1 MATVYSLVCWQ
12 GQTGVTVTFSG
23 SPSYAVVN
31 LAGHNINTGCGVSF
45 TVSGGSL
52 PTGLSAAPQAYYA
65 GVINTGSFYL
75 YDTATHAVAGGTT
88 GRVAISSNGSGT
100 VTAWS
105 AFYQANIGNLSRWT
119 SSVSTVYVY
128 GGVGAWVTARNA
140 ATGGDAVGI
149 YNTEVCEIADTFTE
163 VTSGVNLNLAC
174 AATAVTSLV
183 NGVRSAAF
191 HNAVIGTA
199 SNPVGYTITPTN
211 NIYQTI
217 LTTSSYYTTIDGIS
231 AYLNYGGTTGVYINS
246 PGSIISNNILYAN
259 TGSSAITGI
268 FLNSDL
274 QQIYNNVIL
283 CCSAYGFKASAYVG
297 TYGKVYNNIIA
308 KCAGT
313 GWYGN
318 AAYGQFYNNIGIG
331 NGTNWGY
338 GPAGTAN
345 GTGAGYNFGVSGDT
359 PWYIG
364 TNTGIATLSTTN
376 GVDFVSYTT
385 DNYIPASTS
394 SKQVD
399 TGLNVYQ
406 GVQTDIR
413 GHYRPD
419 YIPTG
424 YPASNIW
431 CGGPFEFDHGFGE
444 NPPAIV
450 TINFLNL
457 AAGSTLTIDNAGTP
471 ILGNTSVSGTYSYPY
486 TFAGAVTLT
495 ITLRNS
501 GYIKWTQTLS
511 LSGITQNTSTSVTA
525 TQLVDSVRLG
535 SYPAGLSTDCT
546 VVDNTSI
553 QIRTNIYTL
562 QDIYTYLCHY
572 FDQDSKRLITLGMSA
587 QTHYDFTAIN
597 GYTID
602 DTSHQYM
609 KTGSIT
615 EAGGNTLWSNAKLA
629 TTGLVSGTQIYAY
642 QGTSLLTSYW
652 ATGTLDILIKVK
664 ASGSLISSGLVY
676 FFAREYSS
684 LYTYYVADLSG
695 GGSNTVPLSTSSDS
709 NNQTSVGTVSAY
721 SGITFTV
728 GATTW
733 DVGDG
738 AGAQPYT
745 ATLNCNSYSLAQVYE
760 YTKYLTER
768 GSTATLNG
776 VTGDKYTNLASFPA
790 ILTAPLGTFAG
801 GKFFA
806 AEGIKLTGLLTADA
820 LNFQATDNNGVKH
833 NPPVPPVAITA
844 PNLITGTRIQIYNVT
859 TSTEID
865 NSVVTQP
872 YSYSVTVGGGV
883 VSLGD
888 VIRMRACYCSGVT
901 AKNDILNTAVIT
913 SAGCS
918 FIDTQTTDTIYGAL
932 AIDGS
937 AVTGF
942 SFDGD
947 DVTIDESGLTTTT
960 KANLMAWYKFKLGDP
975 ADGTAIK
982 YYFGAVSFLAANDF
996 RVNTAVLNAHI
1007 KNTSG
1012 TSVLFTD
1019 TNVRLYRDDGTT
1031 LISGSSTGGVMLDY
1045 TGVPDV
1051 VTVSSGSGL
1060 STAEHNQLM
1069 ALPAASAVRAE
1080 MDSNSKGFKAIK
1092 SAVL

>member
-1 MATVYSLVCWQ
+1 MTVYSLVCWQ
-12 GQTGVTVTFSG
+12 GKTGATVTFSG

-31 LAGHNINTGCGVSF
+31 LTSHNANTGLGVSF
-45 TVSGGSL
+45 TGGTL
-52 PTGLSAAPQAYYA
+52 PTGLSAAPQTYYV
-65 GVINTGSFYL
+65 GVINANSFYL
-75 YDTATHAVAGGTT
+75 YDTAAHALAGGTT
-88 GRVAISSNGSGT
+88 GRITISSNGSGT
-100 VTAWS
+100 ITAWS
-105 AFYQANIGNLSRWT
+105 AFYQANVGNLSRWT
-119 SSVSTVYVY
+119 SSVPTVYVY

-149 YNTEVCEIADTFTE
+149 YNTEVCEIADNFTE
-163 VTSGVNLNLAC
+163 VTSGINFNLVC
-174 AATAVTSLV
+174 ISTSVSSMV
-183 NGVRSAAF
+183 NGTRSAAF

-211 NIYQTI
+211 NTYQTI
-217 LTTSSYYTTIDGIS
+217 FTATSYYVAIDGIS
-231 AYLNYGGTTGVYINS
+231 MYLNYGGTTGILVNQA
-246 PGSIISNNILYAN
+246 GTTFSNNILYAN
-259 TGSSAITGI
+259 PGSGAITAI
-268 FLNSDL
+268 LMQSDL
-274 QQIYNNVIL
+274 QQIYNNIIL
-283 CCSAYGFKASAYVG
+283 YCSAYGYKSGSYSG
-297 TYGKVYNNIIA
+297 SYGKVYNNIIA

-313 GWYGN
+313 GWFGN
-318 AAYGQFYNNIGIG
+318 AAYGQYYNNIGIG
-331 NGTNWGY
+331 NGTNWGT
-338 GPAGTAN
+338 GPSATTL

-364 TNTGIATLSTTN
+364 ANTSIATLSTTN
-376 GVDFVSYTT
+376 GVDFTSYTA

-431 CGGPFEFDHGFGE
+431 CGGAFEFDHGNGE
-444 NPPAIV
+444 NPPAVV
-450 TINFLNL
+450 TINFSNI
-457 AAGSTLTIDNAGTP
+457 ASGSTLTIDNGGTP
-471 ILGNTSVSGTYSYPY
+471 VLGNTSVSGTYSYPY

-495 ITLRNS
+495 LTLRNS
-501 GYIKWTQTLS
+501 GYVKWTQTLS

-535 SYPAGLSTDCT
+535 SYSAGLSTDCT
-546 VVDNTSI
+546 VVDNASV

-615 EAGGNTLWSNAKLA
+615 EAGGNTLWSNAKLV

-642 QGTSLLTSYW
+642 QGSSLLTSYW

-664 ASGSLISSGLVY
+664 ASGSLISSGLVH
-676 FFAREYSS
+676 FFAREYKT
-684 LYTYYVADLSG
+684 LYADFLADLSG
-695 GGSNTVPLSTSSDS
+695 GGSNPVPLSTSSDS
-709 NNQTSVGTVSAY
+709 NNQTSIGTVSAY

-768 GSTATLNG
+768 GSAATLNG
-776 VTGDKYTNLASFPA
+776 VTGDRYTNLSSFPA
-790 ILTAPLGTFAG
+790 DLTAPLGSFAG
-801 GKFFA
+801 GKFFLA
-806 AEGIKLTGLLTADA
+806 QGIKLTGLLTADA
-820 LNFQATDNNGVKH
+820 LNFQATDNNGVMH

-844 PNLITGTRIQIYNVT
+844 PNLVTGTRIQIYNVT
-859 TSTEID
+859 KGAEID

-872 YSYSVTVGGGV
+872 YSFSVTVGGGV

-888 VIRMRACYCSGVT
+888 VIRMRACYCSGTT
-901 AKNDILNTAVIT
+901 AYNDILNTSVIT
-913 SAGCS
+913 SNGCS
-918 FIDTQTTDTIYGAL
+918 FIDTQTTDTIYGSLGIA
-932 AIDGS
+932 GS
-937 AVTGF
+937 TVTGF

-947 DVTIDESGLTTTT
+947 DVTIDESGLATTA
-960 KANLMAWYKFKLGDP
+960 KANLMAWYKFKLGDNSDP
-975 ADGTAIK
+975 TGIR
-982 YYFGAVSFLAANDF
+982 YYFGAVTFLASNDF
-996 RVNTAVLNAHI
+996 KVNTSVVNVHI
-1007 KNTSG
+1007 KNTSS
-1012 TSVLFTD
+1012 TSCLFTD
-1019 TNVRLYRDDGTT
+1019 TNVRLYRDDGAT
-1031 LISGSSTGGVMLDY
+1031 LLSGSSVGGVMLDY

-1051 VTVSSGSGL
+1051 VTVSGGSGL
-1060 STAEHNQLM
+1060 STAEHNQLF
-1069 ALPAASAVRAE
+1069 ALPAASSIRVE
-1080 MDSNSKGFKAIK
+1080 MDTNSKGFKAIK